1 MKNIGV
7 EKQIK
12 QMLQVLLGNESLT
25 VDVSCALEKL
35 NGAGL
40 LTDREIRAFQNRNV
54 ETEKE

>member
-12 QMLQVLLGNESLT
+12 QMLQILLGNESLT
-25 VDVSCALEKL
+25 VDISCALEKL

-40 LTDREIRAFQNRNV
+40 LTEREIRAFQKCLK
-54 ETEKE
+54 TH